1 MILYLEIECKL
12 YEGFSL
18 KDKRSVLKQ
27 NIHKLKKNFN
37 VSVAELDYMDLWQR
51 TKIGI
56 VTITNSRVHAEQV
69 AQRILESIDS
79 VSEWERTITN
89 MHEL

>member
-12 YEGFSL
+12 YEGYSL

-37 VSVAELDYMDLWQR
+37 VAIAELDYMDLWQR
-51 TKIGI
+51 TKLGI
-56 VTITNSRVHAEQV
+56 VTITNSRIHAEQM
-69 AQRILESIDS
+69 AQQILDAIDS
-79 VSEWERTITN
+79 VPEWERTITN
-89 MHEL
+89 VDEI